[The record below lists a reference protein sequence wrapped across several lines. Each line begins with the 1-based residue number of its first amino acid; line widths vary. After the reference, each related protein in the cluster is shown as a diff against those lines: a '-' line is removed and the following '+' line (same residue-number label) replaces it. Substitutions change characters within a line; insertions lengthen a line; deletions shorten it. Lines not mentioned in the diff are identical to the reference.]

1 MRRGCAWFDAGTPNS
16 IQQASNYIYQI
27 EKNMGFKIGC
37 PEEAAFYKGFIT
49 RFQLQK
55 NINQMPECEY
65 RDYLQK
71 VMDDRN
77 ENNLNL
83 VA

>member
-1 MRRGCAWFDAGTPNS
+1 MLNFDD
-16 IQQASNYIYQI
+16 
-27 EKNMGFKIGC
+27 KIFDH
-37 PEEAAFYKGFIT
+37 ELLI
-49 RFQLQK
+49 LQK

>member
-1 MRRGCAWFDAGTPNS
+1 
-16 IQQASNYIYQI
+16 
-27 EKNMGFKIGC
+27 MGFKIGC

-49 RFQLQK
+49 RFQYK